1 MVVVAGYFRPSEK
14 PKGDVV
20 TGLIGRG
27 TLVIHNL
34 SPWDLTF
41 TDDYGNT
48 RVSPAY
54 TAIPFDVCNTTPVLH
69 WARLNTIMDTN
80 VPTDECYI
88 EAYQPSENLLGT
100 YPASYPRAA
109 AVGSTVPITPQGGAM
124 PISGDVNVGEVQI
137 APGTE
142 VGLVAGT
149 VVQLPDGQLVTLP
162 PGTIVDTSG
171 STVALEDGT
180 TVGVSGSVGIDGAVS
195 LAPGTAV
202 TLDEGTTV
210 HLADGTEVN
219 LPAGTVVDTTG
230 STVGL
235 APGTEVGANVTNEV
249 LPIGANAVYHA
260 TITTTGSGSISTFL
274 TVPDGVTGIAI
285 NSDATVNSYS
295 LIVLTGV
302 SGSMAEQVN
311 ESVRPQPALRIVP
324 VLNNGGENSFTVVI
338 GNNNGNT
345 THFDIWLLY
354 GALSVVTT
362 PIEGFVRQQPN
373 ITATGRVHY
382 QANTPVGGV
391 TTRFTINGLAL
402 QTLVIDSIWGDSASN
417 GTNETAAYIRLQTSD
432 ATPVILWEIWS
443 PFAVKPVVRDQR
455 VGPIYISPGVDVR
468 CVTSNGSTGAVLQ
481 TCSVNY
487 HYIVQ

>member
-1 MVVVAGYFRPSEK
+1 MVVVAGYFRPSENQ
-14 PKGDVV
+14 KGDVV
-20 TGLIGRG
+20 TGLSGRG
-27 TLVIHNL
+27 ALVIHNL

-54 TAIPFDVCNTTPVLH
+54 TAIIFDICNTTPILH
-69 WARLNTIMDTN
+69 WSRLNQIMDTN
-80 VPTDECYI
+80 IPTDECYI
-88 EAYQPSENLLGT
+88 EAYQPSENLIGT

-124 PISGDVNVGEVQI
+124 PVSGDIGVSGDVSI

-149 VVQLPDGQLVTLP
+149 QVTLPDGQLVTLP
-162 PGTIVDTSG
+162 AGTQVDTTG
-171 STVALEDGT
+171 STVLLHPDT
-180 TVGVSGSVGIDGAVS
+180 TVGVTGDVS
-195 LAPGTAV
+195 IAS
-202 TLDEGTTV
+202 
-210 HLADGTEVN
+210 GTEVALVAGTQVSLPDGQVVS

-230 STVGL
+230 SEVGL
-235 APGTEVGANVTNEV
+235 VAGTTVGANVTNDV
-249 LPIGANAVYHA
+249 LPIGANAVYHT
-260 TITTTGSGSISTFL
+260 TITAGPTGSISTFF
-274 TVPDGVTGIAI
+274 TVPDGVTGLAV

-302 SGSMAEQVN
+302 SGSMAEQIN
-311 ESVRPQPALRIVP
+311 ESTRPQPPLRVVP
-324 VLNNGGENSFTVVI
+324 VLNNGGSNSFTVVI

-362 PIEGFVRQQPN
+362 PVEGFVRQQPN

-382 QANTPVGGV
+382 QANTAVSGV

-417 GTNETAAYIRLQTSD
+417 GTNETAAYIRLQTND
-432 ATPVILWEIWS
+432 ATPVILWELWS
-443 PFAVKPVVRDQR
+443 PFAVKPIVRDQR
-455 VGPIYISPGVDVR
+455 VGPIYISPGVNVV
-468 CVTSNGSTGAVLQ
+468 CVTSNGSTAAVLQ